1 MLKIKFLSI
10 VFLFNLTFLVGQ
22 TTISGVV
29 KDNQGIPLPGAS
41 IVEEGTSNGTTTDFD
56 GNFTLSVEDNSKY
69 Q

>member
-10 VFLFNLTFLVGQ
+10 VFLFNLTFLIGQ

-41 IVEEGTSNGTTTDFD
+41 IVEEGTSN
-56 GNFTLSVEDNSKY
+56 
-69 Q
+69 